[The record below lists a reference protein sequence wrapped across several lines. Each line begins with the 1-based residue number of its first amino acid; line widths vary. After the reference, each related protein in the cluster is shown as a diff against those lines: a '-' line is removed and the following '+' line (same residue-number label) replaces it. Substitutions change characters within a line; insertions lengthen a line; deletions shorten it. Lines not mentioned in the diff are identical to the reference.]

1 MSNHPRVFE
10 RRDGD
15 VVERVEVAD
24 VATAGWLVTR
34 IVMTRNGVAVHA
46 INIGNFDYLT
56 NTWVRIETLLSPDF
70 VEMDNNGSDSDRSR
84 GRYRRAA
91 ATVSPAT

>member
-1 MSNHPRVFE
+1 
-10 RRDGD
+10 
-15 VVERVEVAD
+15 
-24 VATAGWLVTR
+24 
-34 IVMTRNGVAVHA
+34 MTRYGVAVHA

-84 GRYRRAA
+84 GRHRRAA
-91 ATVSPAT
+91 PTVSPMTYVKPMAFRTTPAVRLAVG

>member
-15 VVERVEVAD
+15 MVERVEGAD

-34 IVMTRNGVAVHA
+34 IVMTRHGVVVHA
-46 INIGNFDYLT
+46 IDIGNFDYLT
-56 NTWVRIETLLSPDF
+56 NTRTPIKTLLSPDF
-70 VEMDNNGSDSDRSR
+70 VEMDNNG
-84 GRYRRAA
+84 
-91 ATVSPAT
+91 

>member
-15 VVERVEVAD
+15 MIERVEVAD

-34 IVMTRNGVAVHA
+34 IVMTRYGVAVHA
-46 INIGNFDYLT
+46 INIGNFRLSHQYL
-56 NTWVRIETLLSPDF
+56 
-70 VEMDNNGSDSDRSR
+70 GSHRDSAQPRFR
-84 GRYRRAA
+84 GDGQQWIGL
-91 ATVSPAT
+91 